1 MIVCFPD
8 LAVFIQKKIEIE
20 SLNELESKFDE
31 YDIIIYENNIFV
43 LADNITKIYALMEI
57 VESYEM
63 IYSKNENNL
72 LSIDNVVQL
81 QNMDEEKNRRL

>member
-1 MIVCFPD
+1 
-8 LAVFIQKKIEIE
+8 
-20 SLNELESKFDE
+20 
-31 YDIIIYENNIFV
+31 
-43 LADNITKIYALMEI
+43 MEI